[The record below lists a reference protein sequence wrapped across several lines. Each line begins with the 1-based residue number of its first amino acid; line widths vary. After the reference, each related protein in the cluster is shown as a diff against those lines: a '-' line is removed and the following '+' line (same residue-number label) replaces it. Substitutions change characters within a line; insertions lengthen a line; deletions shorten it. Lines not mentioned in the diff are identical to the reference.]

1 MLVFT
6 HIFLFLLAASIVWY
20 FAGLLIESVNRVA
33 KRFHQNSFTIA
44 FFVLGFIT
52 SISEI
57 SVMVNSTIDKTPQVS
72 AGNLAGASFVIILF
86 IIPLLAVLGNGIGLR
101 NTLSRRNLALGLFS
115 MLLPTLF
122 LIDGDVTRSEG
133 LVCLLSY
140 FTLFYFIRKKETLPA
155 AVAVEEVEE
164 GLLKKAQATTWDV
177 AKIFGGGVFIFLG
190 GHILVQESVFFA
202 ELLTVPRSIIGLVVL
217 SLGTNI
223 PELVVAV
230 CAIRKKKKD
239 IAFGNYIG
247 SALANTFIFGLLP
260 FFNGT
265 FLSEPSGFMITL
277 VLTVVG
283 FALFYASCLSKNR
296 LSRKEG
302 LLILSIYALFLVFH
316 VINAVRIAGA

>member
-1 MLVFT
+1 MFVFT
-6 HIFLFLLAASIVWY
+6 HVFLFLLAAAIVWY

-33 KRFHQNSFTIA
+33 KRFHQNGFTIA

-122 LIDGDVTRSEG
+122 LIDGDVTKSEG
-133 LVCLLSY
+133 LMCILSY

-164 GLLKKAQATTWDV
+164 GLLKKTQSTAWDV
-177 AKIFGGGVFIFLG
+177 AKILGGGVFIFLG
-190 GHILVQESVFFA
+190 GHILVEESVFFA
-202 ELLTVPRSIIGLVVL
+202 ELLTIPRSIIGLVVL

-230 CAIRKKKKD
+230 RAIRKKKKD

-265 FLSEPSGFMITL
+265 FISEPSGFMITL
-277 VLTVVG
+277 VLTIVG
-283 FALFYASCLSKNR
+283 FSLFYASCLSKNR

-302 LLILSIYALFLVFH
+302 LLILSVYALFLVFH
-316 VINAVRIAGA
+316 IINAVRIAGA